1 MLFFHTV
8 KKIYIYIYNNNNKT
22 ILIEIFTSSF
32 FLSDDATQS
41 VNNSVVFGNGNKKVT
56 IQELLDTS
64 SDESFIFTGGNK
76 HKKIIPDTQFDFDEQ
91 DFALAGNGI
100 ENIDTLVIPE
110 TQR

>member
-1 MLFFHTV
+1 MQHMELLTSV
-8 KKIYIYIYNNNNKT
+8 VLSYCKKDIYIYNIYNKT

-76 HKKIIPDTQFDFDEQ
+76 HKKNYPGHSI
-91 DFALAGNGI
+91 
-100 ENIDTLVIPE
+100 
-110 TQR
+110 

>member
-1 MLFFHTV
+1 MNLYFF
-8 KKIYIYIYNNNNKT
+8 
-22 ILIEIFTSSF
+22 IFP
-32 FLSDDATQS
+32 
-41 VNNSVVFGNGNKKVT
+41 NSVVFGHSHANKS

-64 SDESFIFTGGNK
+64 SEDSDESLVFTGGNK
-76 HKKIIPDTQFDFDEQ
+76 HKKIIPDTQFDSDEQ

>member
-8 KKIYIYIYNNNNKT
+8 KKIYIYNYNKT
-22 ILIEIFTSSF
+22 ILIEILTSSF

-64 SDESFIFTGGNK
+64 SDESFVFTGGNK
-76 HKKIIPDTQFDFDEQ
+76 HKK
-91 DFALAGNGI
+91 LSW
-100 ENIDTLVIPE
+100 TLNLTSMNKILPGQAMVLRILIH
-110 TQR
+110 

>member
-1 MLFFHTV
+1 MFP
-8 KKIYIYIYNNNNKT
+8 
-22 ILIEIFTSSF
+22 
-32 FLSDDATQS
+32 
-41 VNNSVVFGNGNKKVT
+41 NSVVFSHSHAKKS

-64 SDESFIFTGGNK
+64 SEDSDESLIFTGGNK
-76 HKKIIPDTQFDFDEQ
+76 HKKIIPDTQFDSDEQ